1 MNDRIWLAL
10 IADLRSSRD
19 IPARERPRVDRALR
33 QAIVRVMRLHG
44 RHFRMAPEVL
54 RGDELQAVLRPDA
67 PALMVLTYLRAQIA
81 LGAGRGIALRAGLG
95 RGTIQRLSPRGP
107 FSSDGEA
114 FHRARAALESAKRS
128 GGARL
133 TGWVTGD
140 PSVDRLAS
148 VTLALT
154 DSFATRWTGPQWEA
168 IAGRLEGKGLDA
180 IARER
185 QVSFQ
190 SVSKRLRA
198 ASWSEVQQASELLE
212 AAVRGPGPGRA
223 GASGRATVP
232 SVVSVVAEAGARPR
246 AVATR
251 RAPASRVRPPRGE
264 LPHSPSR
271 G

>member
-1 MNDRIWLAL
+1 MDGRTWLAL
-10 IADLRSSRD
+10 IADLRSSRE

-44 RHFRMAPEVL
+44 SHFRMTPEVL

-67 PALMVLTYLRAQIA
+67 PALMVLTYLRAQLV
-81 LGAGRGIALRAGLG
+81 LGAGRGVALRAGLG

-114 FHRARAALESAKRS
+114 FHRARAALESTKRS

-133 TGWVTGD
+133 TGWITGD
-140 PSVDRLAS
+140 PSVDRFAS
-148 VTLALT
+148 VTLALI
-154 DSFATRWTGPQWEA
+154 DSFASRWTGPQWEA

-212 AAVRGPGPGRA
+212 AAARGPVRGA
-223 GASGRATVP
+223 GASERATAP
-232 SVVSVVAEAGARPR
+232 SAVAVVAEAGARAR
-246 AVATR
+246 AGAARQASVS
-251 RAPASRVRPPRGE
+251 RARPLRGE
-264 LPHSPSR
+264 QTHSPSR